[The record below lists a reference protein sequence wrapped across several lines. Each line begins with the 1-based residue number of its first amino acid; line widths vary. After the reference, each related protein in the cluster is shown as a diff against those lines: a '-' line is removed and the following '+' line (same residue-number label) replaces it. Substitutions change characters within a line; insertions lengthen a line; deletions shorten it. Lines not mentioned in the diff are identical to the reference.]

1 MIYWLYMS
9 VQFLHIL
16 VLSAW
21 WLDSFQ
27 RAPHLILSP
36 RLFVLE
42 LPALFEVQILVS
54 HRILVQS
61 PAMVVVSIK
70 HFPVEALV
78 LDQSSMCVVQ
88 CRVSQLEHLN
98 SDSYPAW

>member
-1 MIYWLYMS
+1 MS

-27 RAPHLILSP
+27 RVRYLILSP

-54 HRILVQS
+54 HCILVQS
-61 PAMVVVSIK
+61 PTMVVVSIK